1 MIRANRIASDQ
12 QSTTK
17 QQPLIIW
24 VYELVSIVLP
34 FLDFVVIVFKWS
46 NFLKPACSWYMSER
60 GEVSQPA
67 GPLWGSL
74 SVRHHSRSPCNSL
87 QNIDPA
93 FQASRGRELSLPGN
107 PPRPPP
113 GRNTTAPTA
122 PWHAGSNSLIL
133 LINVNCV
140 VGVHTLLCQNRQ
152 KIFFFF
158 SNFSVKVHH
167 TPVLPSLARPMLWC
181 RSPTLLQPSLLRDQS
196 PISMASRLNLENLK
210 QKQYLKISYPI

>member
-1 MIRANRIASDQ
+1 MILARSAGKKVSQTSSTKLRQLNFSIFRFRSVAASQHHWPLNNKSDWVIESVFCKMTRVTRIASDQ

-140 VGVHTLLCQNRQ
+140 VAVHTLICQNRQ
-152 KIFFFF
+152 KIFFIFF
-158 SNFSVKVHH
+158 
-167 TPVLPSLARPMLWC
+167 
-181 RSPTLLQPSLLRDQS
+181 
-196 PISMASRLNLENLK
+196 
-210 QKQYLKISYPI
+210 